1 TSVPKTWPAPPVS
14 RAPPITTAVMAVSSV
29 DMLCLNAV
37 YPLVE
42 GQILD
47 FCEGKDAVL
56 IVEEGQPNFIEQ
68 AIGHMLYKA
77 GARVILQGK
86 GMLPMGG
93 EYNGQVLV
101 DALGLFL
108 ETHAPELLPVAKQA
122 VNEPATPIPDISA
135 KLPSRPPGF
144 CTGCPERPI
153 FAATKLVQEELGPH
167 HISSDIGCHLF
178 SIMPPFD

>member
-1 TSVPKTWPAPPVS
+1 PTSVPKTWPAPPVS

-47 FCEGKDAVL
+47 FCEGKDAVM

-77 GARVILQGK
+77 GARVTLQGK

-108 ETHAPELLPVAKQA
+108 DDPPPLNGSTLKYGFDHEGGPQWQTSDTSPTRSSRSFGRLRFCAAKA
-122 VNEPATPIPDISA
+122 WRWRMPFARSA
-135 KLPSRPPGF
+135 FPN
-144 CTGCPERPI
+144 
-153 FAATKLVQEELGPH
+153 
-167 HISSDIGCHLF
+167 
-178 SIMPPFD
+178 